1 MLSYSYEILY
11 ISAQKNTILN
21 KILMTLWNIFILR
34 GEWGSKSM
42 LKKMFYCENCNSM
55 WSGNEGDNILCPDC
69 KTPLE
74 LTNVDLLDW
83 RRKTQSEK
91 DAIKSEIRNRIHEH
105 KIVLQK
111 REELRNAQLSKN
123 PQYEYQI
130 VAVGDKDSGEI
141 DIREIQRILNQ
152 YSEEGWKL
160 HSAFTNELGKNSS
173 STSIGHVGSGTN
185 ATIDQTILI
194 FERCIDAGS
203 NDI

>member
-1 MLSYSYEILY
+1 
-11 ISAQKNTILN
+11 
-21 KILMTLWNIFILR
+21 
-34 GEWGSKSM
+34 M

-55 WSGNEGDNILCPDC
+55 WSGNEGDNMLCPDC

-83 RRKTQSEK
+83 RKKTQSEK

-130 VAVGDKDSGEI
+130 VAVGGQGF
-141 DIREIQRILNQ
+141 R
-152 YSEEGWKL
+152 
-160 HSAFTNELGKNSS
+160 
-173 STSIGHVGSGTN
+173 
-185 ATIDQTILI
+185 
-194 FERCIDAGS
+194 
-203 NDI
+203 